1 MASRADLVQTF
12 MDRTPKSRAEYEKA
26 RRSIPGGVGSAVQ
39 YMTPYPLYV
48 AHSEGSKVWDLDGN
62 EYIDF
67 SMCFAA
73 MIAGH
78 AHPAIV
84 DAITL
89 QARKGTLYGM
99 PTALASEV
107 AAELQRRYPVL
118 ERIRFTQ
125 SGVEAVTYA
134 LRLARAATRKDK
146 FIKIEGGYHGA
157 SDDVYISTHPQ
168 MMEMA
173 GPAWNPVPVVQ
184 SMGARSDAVEHVVI
198 VPFNDLDAMERA
210 LTRYR
215 GEIAC
220 VLMEPVMTNGG
231 VIPPQDGYLQGVR
244 ELTRAHNVL
253 MLLDEVKVGCRVAP
267 GGATELYGLEP
278 DLIVLAKAIGGGTSL
293 GAFGGRADLMGMV
306 SPEGP
311 VGHAGTYNANP
322 LVMAAARACLQDV
335 LTDGSYDHLR
345 ALGDRLAAGQ
355 RRLVERHRIPAS
367 VPQVGPL
374 GGLIFTA
381 DPPRNY
387 RDARRCDK
395 ELWTDYWFGMLNR
408 GVIPMGCAWSQE
420 WSISVA
426 HTEADID
433 RTLGA
438 TDEVLASLT
447 EAQLA

>member
-1 MASRADLVQTF
+1 MAKRAELVETF
-12 MDRTPKSRAEYEKA
+12 MARTPKSRAEYEKA
-26 RRSIPGGVGSAVQ
+26 RQSIPGGVGSAVQ
-39 YMTPYPLYV
+39 FMTPYPLYV

-78 AHPAIV
+78 AHPLIV
-84 DAITL
+84 EAITS

-107 AAELQRRYPVL
+107 ALELQRRYPAL
-118 ERIRFTQ
+118 ERVRFTQ
-125 SGVEAVTYA
+125 SGVEAVAYA
-134 LRLARAATRKDK
+134 LRVARAATRKDK

-173 GPAWNPVPVVQ
+173 GPASSPVPVVQ
-184 SMGARSDAVEHVVI
+184 SAGARSDSAEHVVI
-198 VPFNDLDAMERA
+198 VPFNDLQAMERA
-210 LTRYR
+210 LTANR

-220 VLMEPVMTNGG
+220 VLIEPVMTNGG
-231 VIPPQDGYLQGVR
+231 VIAPQEGYLAGVR
-244 ELTRAHNVL
+244 QLTRAHNVL
-253 MLLDEVKVGCRVAP
+253 MIVDEVKVGCRIAP
-267 GGATELYGLEP
+267 GGASELYDLEP
-278 DLIVLAKAIGGGTSL
+278 DLIILAKAIGGGTSL
-293 GAFGGRADLMGMV
+293 GAFGGRADLMRMI

-322 LVMAAARACLQDV
+322 LVMAAAHACLLEV
-335 LTDGSYDHLR
+335 LTNDAYRHLT
-345 ALGDRLAAGQ
+345 ALGDRLASGQ
-355 RRLVERHRIPAS
+355 RKLVERHGVTAC

-374 GGLIFTA
+374 GGLIFT
-381 DPPRNY
+381 PETPRNY
-387 RDARRCDK
+387 REARRCDK

-426 HTEADID
+426 HSEADID
-433 RTLGA
+433 RTLQV
-438 TDEVLASLT
+438 TDEVMASLT
-447 EAQLA
+447 RAQFA